1 MDVEFGQRFSLHL
14 LRKSYDHL
22 NRCIKSFWQNSAPI
36 YDENSSKNCHR
47 RTYLNIIKALYNK
60 PRANIF
66 LNGEKVKAFPL
77 RPGKRQGGPLSL
89 LFFNIA
95 LEILVK
101 AFREE
106 KNKKNPNWKI
116 RSKAATACRWHDSM
130 HRKP

>member
-1 MDVEFGQRFSLHL
+1 MTISIDAEKAFKKFSTHL
-14 LRKSYDHL
+14 WFK
-22 NRCIKSFWQNSAPI
+22 KKKKQNSPDI
-36 YDENSSKNCHR
+36 GHRGNIPQHNKGHVQKVHHKHHCH
-47 RTYLNIIKALYNK
+47 
-60 PRANIF
+60 
-66 LNGEKVKAFPL
+66 GEKVKAFPL
-77 RPGKRQGGPLSL
+77 RSGKRQGGPLSL